1 MADTVV
7 GAITLDGS
15 LADWADGDQIDKTLS
30 VGGYD
35 IYAKATGASYV
46 FALHAPAAIGANTTA
61 WLNTDQNAA
70 TGFQIFGF
78 AGGAEYNIN
87 FDATGTPHLYTGAA
101 GETEVSASVPFAYSV
116 DQTIVEFAVAS
127 IAIGSPRAINTL
139 WDVNNNTFLPTDY
152 SLTQF
157 EVVDAE
163 APAPVV
169 GSVTLDGNLGEW
181 SPGEQIDNALSLA
194 GYDIYGKATGGS
206 YVFALQA
213 PVAIGANTT
222 AWLNT
227 DQNAGTGFK
236 VFGFAGG
243 AEYNINFDAAGI
255 PHLYT
260 GDAGQTLVSGA
271 TVQFGYSAD
280 HTVIEFA
287 VPTTAIGGSH
297 VVDTLWDV
305 NNVTFLPI
313 DFSFTQYRVIDRT
326 FGSVNVD
333 GSLDEWTAADQID
346 NTLSTVGY
354 DVYGKATG
362 SAFVFALSAPVA
374 IGANTT
380 AWLNTDQNPATGFQI
395 FGSTGGAE
403 YNVNFDAAGVP
414 HLYTG
419 DAGQTLVP
427 DITIVHGYS
436 ADHKMV
442 EFAVPANAIGSP
454 AAVSTLW
461 DVNNTVFLPNDF
473 AAAQYDVVSVPA
485 RADASLKVG
494 IVYSETTASQYFS
507 EMAYSQLFMGAQNQ
521 AAMAGVPYDVLTES
535 DLTNL
540 TKLASYDALVFP
552 SFSNVQANEVEA
564 IQNTL
569 ALASQQFHVG
579 LITAGNFMTSD
590 ETGAALPGD
599 SYARMKGLLG
609 LELAGGG
616 VAPSVTIQAGDV
628 THPMMS
634 DYAPQELIRT
644 YSNAGFLA
652 FTPLANVDAD
662 VLATQTIGAQTLDA
676 IVATNTGGRNVHFST
691 DAVMADN
698 NLLWQAIDYTANGT
712 GVTAGLQLT
721 RNSSILA
728 SRSDM
733 DQAQELLDVSPESGP
748 PGIYDKLL
756 PILQQWKTQYNFVGS
771 YFIDIGENAANDQ
784 GTNWTVSGEV
794 YRQILALGNELGS
807 HSISHPDVTDTLTPA
822 QLQHEFQDSKEII
835 EQEMSAVLGRPFT
848 VEGAALPGAPE
859 NLTTAL
865 AVSQFYDYISGGFSG
880 VGAGYPSAFGFL
892 TPSMA
897 AADKVYL
904 APNLEFDFSLIE
916 FRGLIPPEATV
927 EWAREWNALT
937 THSEA
942 PVLMWPW
949 HDYGPTVWPTDPPAP
964 SPYSLAMY
972 TDFIASAAAKGAEFV
987 TLGDLADRISAFN
1000 DSAVNWSVSGN
1011 VVTATVTSPD
1021 AGKFALDLDNLG
1033 AQKIA
1038 RVTGWYAYDDDSV
1051 FLPASGGTYAITL
1064 DAAADDVT
1072 HILSLPMRS
1081 ELVSLTG
1088 NGTNL
1093 NFAVIGEGKV
1103 SIDLANPAGRSVV
1116 VTGGASSSVSGETL
1130 TVDLGTFGRH
1140 DVSVELLANRA
1151 PTITSNG
1158 GGDTATVSITE
1169 NSTVVMTVKAT
1180 DADPGQSLTFS
1191 IGGGTDAALFA
1202 IDAQSGAL
1210 TFKAAPDFE
1219 IPVDADRNNSYVVRV
1234 RVSDS
1239 GSPALADT
1247 QTLTVSVTDI
1257 AENVNQAP
1265 TVTSNGGGA
1274 AATISLAEN
1283 GAGVTTVQASDPNAG
1298 QTLTYS
1304 IAGGADAALFA
1315 INAQSGDLTFKAAP
1329 DFEAPADGDKN
1340 NSYVVEVR
1348 AADNGN
1354 PSLADT
1360 QTITIS
1366 ITDVVEGNNRA
1377 PTITSNG
1384 GAETAKISIAENSTP
1399 VTTIKATDADTGQTL
1414 TYSISG
1420 GADAGQFAIDG
1431 KSGVLTFATA
1441 PDFEAPR
1448 DQGANNV
1455 YDVAVAAKDSTGASD
1470 TQTLA
1475 VTVTNVAG
1483 AMLNGDN
1490 KANTVR
1496 GTEEEDTLS
1505 GGGGSDTVD
1514 GGPGNDKLS
1523 GGAGADRVWGGAG
1536 DDILEGGDGNDSLFG
1551 DLGNDRLTGGAGFD
1565 RFMYNT
1571 IGEGLDTIT
1580 DFTLGGGGDRLEITD
1595 VLSGFTPGNSV
1606 VDAYVRLSGGTETT
1620 LSVNADGTGNDF
1632 VALATLQNVGM
1643 TNNLLSE
1650 MLANGNLLM

>member
-1 MADTVV
+1 M
-7 GAITLDGS
+7 
-15 LADWADGDQIDKTLS
+15 
-30 VGGYD
+30 
-35 IYAKATGASYV
+35 
-46 FALHAPAAIGANTTA
+46 HIGANTTA
-61 WLNTDQNAA
+61 WLNTDQ
-70 TGFQIFGF
+70 
-78 AGGAEYNIN
+78 
-87 FDATGTPHLYTGAA
+87 D
-101 GETEVSASVPFAYSV
+101 
-116 DQTIVEFAVAS
+116 
-127 IAIGSPRAINTL
+127 
-139 WDVNNNTFLPTDY
+139 
-152 SLTQF
+152 
-157 EVVDAE
+157 
-163 APAPVV
+163 
-169 GSVTLDGNLGEW
+169 
-181 SPGEQIDNALSLA
+181 
-194 GYDIYGKATGGS
+194 
-206 YVFALQA
+206 
-213 PVAIGANTT
+213 T
-222 AWLNT
+222 A
-227 DQNAGTGFK
+227 TGFK

-243 AEYNINFDAAGI
+243 AEFNVNFDAAGV

-271 TVQFGYSAD
+271 TIQFGYSAD
-280 HTVIEFA
+280 HKVIEFA
-287 VPTTAIGGSH
+287 VPTSAIGGAH
-297 VVDTLWDV
+297 VIDTLWDV
-305 NNVTFLPI
+305 NNATFLPI
-313 DFSFTQYRVIDRT
+313 DFSLTQYRVIDRT
-326 FGSVNVD
+326 FGSITVD
-333 GSLDEWTAADQID
+333 GALDEWTVADQID
-346 NTLSTVGY
+346 NMLSTAGY
-354 DVYGKATG
+354 DIYGKATG
-362 SAFVFALSAPVA
+362 AAFVFAVSAPVA

-403 YNVNFDAAGVP
+403 YNINFDAAGVP

-427 DITIVHGYS
+427 DVTIVHGYS

-442 EFAVPANAIGSP
+442 EFAVPANAIGNP

-461 DVNNTVFLPNDF
+461 DVNNTTFLPSDF

-485 RADASLKVG
+485 RVDSNLRIG
-494 IVYSETTASQYFS
+494 IVYSDTTAEHYFS
-507 EMAYSQLFMGAQNQ
+507 EMAYSQLFMAAQNQ

-552 SFSNVQANEVEA
+552 SFSNVQASQVEA

-616 VAPSVTIQAGDV
+616 LAPSVTIQAGDV

-652 FTPLANVDAD
+652 FAPLGNVDAD
-662 VLATQTIGAQTLDA
+662 VLATQTIGAQTLDSV
-676 IVATNTGGRNVHFST
+676 IATTTGGRNVHFST

-712 GVTAGLQLT
+712 GVTAGLQLS
-721 RNSSILA
+721 RNTSILA
-728 SRSDM
+728 SRTDM

-794 YRQILALGNELGS
+794 YRQIIALGNELGS

-892 TPSMA
+892 TPAMA
-897 AADKVYL
+897 TAEKVYL

-937 THSEA
+937 THSEV

-1051 FLPASGGTYAITL
+1051 FLPASGGTYTIALGT
-1064 DAAADDVT
+1064 AADDVT
-1072 HILSLPMRS
+1072 HIVSMPMRS
-1081 ELVSLTG
+1081 ELLSLTG

-1093 NFAVIGEGKV
+1093 NFSVIGESTV
-1103 SIDLANPAGRSVV
+1103 TVDLANPAGRSVV
-1116 VTGGASSSVSGETL
+1116 VTGGASWSVSGEML

-1140 DVSVELLANRA
+1140 DVGVELIANRA

-1158 GGDTATVSITE
+1158 AGDTATVSIAE
-1169 NSTVVMTVKAT
+1169 NGTAVTTVKAT
-1180 DADPGQSLTFS
+1180 DPDPGQSLTFS
-1191 IGGGTDAALFA
+1191 IGGGADAPLFA
-1202 IDAQSGAL
+1202 INAQSGVL

-1219 IPVDADRNNSYVVRV
+1219 VPADGDKNNSYVVQV
-1234 RVSDS
+1234 RVADS

-1247 QTLTVSVTDI
+1247 QTITVSVTDV

-1265 TVTSNGGGA
+1265 AITSNGGGA
-1274 AATISLAEN
+1274 TAAISLPEN
-1283 GAGVTTVQASDPNAG
+1283 TTAVTTVTAQDPNAG

-1304 IAGGADAALFA
+1304 LSGGADQALFQISQTGA
-1315 INAQSGDLTFKAAP
+1315 LSFKAAP
-1329 DFEAPADGDKN
+1329 DFESPADGDKN
-1340 NSYVVEVR
+1340 NSYVVDVR
-1348 AADNGN
+1348 VADNGN

-1360 QTITIS
+1360 QTITVS
-1366 ITDVVEGNNRA
+1366 ITDVVEGGNRA

-1384 GAETAKISIAENSTP
+1384 GGETAKIAVAENSTA
-1399 VTTIKATDADTGQTL
+1399 VTTVKATDADAGQTL

-1431 KSGVLTFATA
+1431 KSGVLTFTTA

-1455 YDVAVAAKDSTGASD
+1455 YDVVVAAKDNVGASD

-1483 AMLNGDN
+1483 VTLNGDN

-1496 GTEEEDTLS
+1496 GTEEDDTLS
-1505 GGGGSDTVD
+1505 GGGGNDTVD

-1551 DLGNDRLTGGAGFD
+1551 DVGNDRLTGGAGFD

-1571 IGEGLDTIT
+1571 IGEGLDVIT
-1580 DFTLGGGGDRLEITD
+1580 DFKLGVGGDRLEVTD
-1595 VLSGFTPGNSV
+1595 VLTGFTKGSSV
-1606 VDAYVRLSGGTETT
+1606 VEDFVRLSGTADTT
-1620 LSVNADGTGNDF
+1620 LSVNADGAGNDF
-1632 VALATLQNVGM
+1632 VSLATLQNVAM
-1643 TNNLLSE
+1643 TNNLLND